1 MSFIFSFFIKRDLS
15 IPNKRESL
23 TTNKTLQQR
32 KNAKMSNGNWCQQKL
47 RTFQSKF
54 LTFHTEKFVLI
65 PSGTFWING
74 CWRQQLLPV
83 LNTRYIFL
91 KRVCQN
97 VTRKRHEYIKMVIR
111 IEIGNYNTNHYRYP
125 QISIIKT
132 KQR

>member
-1 MSFIFSFFIKRDLS
+1 MCFILSFFIKRDLS

-74 CWRQQLLPV
+74 CWRRQLLPV
-83 LNTRYIFL
+83 LNTKYIFL
-91 KRVCQN
+91 KRVCRN
-97 VTRKRHEYIKMVIR
+97 VTWKRDKCNNTVI
-111 IEIGNYNTNHYRYP
+111 ITEIGNNKTNHYRYP